1 MKKFSAK
8 KLLPLLGFFL
18 LIPSLLLNIYF
29 YLKTSSP
36 SNPSHPPTGI
46 LVLEVLD
53 GDTILLE
60 GKVRLRLRDID
71 APELEF
77 CGGQEAKD
85 LLTTLAK
92 GKRIDYQEKILD
104 QKGRPMALVYVRDT
118 LVNLEMLKS
127 GWVRYHSDQSSYRDV
142 LKEAGD
148 KVRNEEK
155 GIFSQKCSQKENLE
169 NPKCNIK
176 GNHDKNSGA
185 KKYYYPGCAQ
195 YEFTIVEKDIGENWF
210 CTEKEAQNAGYTKAA
225 TCP

>member
-1 MKKFSAK
+1 MKKFPAK
-8 KLLPLLGFFL
+8 KLLPLLSFFL
-18 LIPSLLLNIYF
+18 LVPSLLLNIYF
-29 YLKTSSP
+29 YLKTP
-36 SNPSHPPTGI
+36 NPSSGI

-71 APELEF
+71 APELEY

-85 LLTTLAK
+85 LLTTLTK

-104 QKGRPMALVYVRDT
+104 QKGRPMAIIFVGKT
-118 LVNLEMLKS
+118 LINLEMLKT

-155 GIFSQKCSQKENLE
+155 GIFSQKCSQKENPE
-169 NPKCNIK
+169 NSKCNIK

-195 YEFTIVEKDIGENWF
+195 YEFTIVEKDMGENWF
-210 CTEKEAQNAGYTKAA
+210 CTEKEAQTAGFTKAA